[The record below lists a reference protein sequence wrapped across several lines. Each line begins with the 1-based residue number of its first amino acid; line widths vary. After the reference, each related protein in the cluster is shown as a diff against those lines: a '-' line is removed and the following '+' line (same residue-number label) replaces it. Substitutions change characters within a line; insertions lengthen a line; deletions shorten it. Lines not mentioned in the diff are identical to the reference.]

1 MNAWLGGGFMTPLLK
16 RGQAITEAN
25 PREIVTKPRVMGGW
39 KQIGIVE
46 ATSGDV
52 DKANMVTVLVR

>member
-1 MNAWLGGGFMTPLLK
+1 MTPLLK